1 MPPEDVASA
10 VRIRKVRTFID
21 FAATLQT
28 QLSGPLDAGDTEL
41 LIADTGHHIQKI
53 HNATQ
58 SGSSSP
64 LPPDLAKDAE
74 RKGRNLWNLCVRLK
88 REQDAAKP
96 AESTKLVVKARSFA
110 FFMLQLGRSA
120 GRAKKDDPSEAVHL
134 MDLALA
140 LGKVCIGALD
150 LDLARL
156 ALQKAAELI
165 EYLKAIP
172 LDSLDSIGQNER
184 TRLDAE
190 YLAIRTAISWKED
203 RLDVAEHMFGKID
216 LLRPALNV
224 RSAELI
230 ADTFQHIGYGL
241 ASKGDYG
248 MAVKWFKRAYDLISL
263 QALDQLS
270 VKGLELR
277 LAICQGLVRGLLDIG
292 SQECFQ
298 EANRLIEYIES
309 EVGDKPLV
317 LHWRLELLQ
326 RAPGE
331 VFDTEAYS
339 SILYRMIRSF
349 DYSDASFA
357 FLLHHI
363 KSLRERNHRLARG
376 LLDELLL
383 RHVIASK
390 NSDWVGKTLVR
401 RIWMSTI
408 DDTNSISALTDL
420 HNLLDKACD
429 GLSEPL
435 EPDIAGA
442 AHSVIWNKIESVVS
456 DNLFEVVEAWCSIA
470 LHTIFTNS
478 GEANQGKFSRKL
490 ITCALNLNDTGK
502 ARQVFQSMSDNV
514 KNHFLTRYLTFKISL
529 IDQDHDLGCESIR
542 HLSKLSNASE
552 GRDILYACIREAQL
566 AGDRQCALAALQAII
581 RSWKDDEATPSNLP
595 SILRCSIRLIQAIEE
610 NNTNEIHP
618 KNTVYADDLCCL
630 FEKAAECAERNPQ
643 DGDGKLFTVFELHWF
658 RKNAY
663 NLGVLKC
670 ETWNIVHTIRIFKAC
685 LAFSCLYPM
694 DFSASDD
701 TRTEDKT
708 NEHLQHYLEARQ
720 HIRKFDAML
729 ETKPDTTQGESVM
742 KDLIAKLST
751 LLVFDVE
758 AATVLK
764 DWDGLNETV
773 RKAKICQDE
782 VTYKAMG
789 DCILRSKA
797 PGKVMFSTMQLI
809 INEIFELEKFDYEKL
824 MKYIRCM
831 FQVILGT
838 DDNSALQLVD
848 QALQIAGE
856 ANEIG
861 NTLPSAE
868 IEWLVATTFN
878 HGIEYYVRGESDS
891 CHCWAIK
898 AMDLAN
904 YVDDG
909 GVMRD
914 MLLDKFSQL
923 QLDGRTR

>member
-1 MPPEDVASA
+1 MALGSSSN
-10 VRIRKVRTFID
+10 RIMGID

-74 RKGRNLWNLCVRLK
+74 RKGRNLWNLC
-88 REQDAAKP
+88 
-96 AESTKLVVKARSFA
+96 
-110 FFMLQLGRSA
+110 LGRSA

-401 RIWMSTI
+401 RIWMI
-408 DDTNSISALTDL
+408 
-420 HNLLDKACD
+420 
-429 GLSEPL
+429 
-435 EPDIAGA
+435 
-442 AHSVIWNKIESVVS
+442 
-456 DNLFEVVEAWCSIA
+456 
-470 LHTIFTNS
+470 
-478 GEANQGKFSRKL
+478 
-490 ITCALNLNDTGK
+490 
-502 ARQVFQSMSDNV
+502 FQSMSDNV

-663 NLGVLKC
+663 NLGVLN
-670 ETWNIVHTIRIFKAC
+670 EITIMAIRCHFIISSALIS
-685 LAFSCLYPM
+685 LA
-694 DFSASDD
+694 
-701 TRTEDKT
+701 RTEDKT